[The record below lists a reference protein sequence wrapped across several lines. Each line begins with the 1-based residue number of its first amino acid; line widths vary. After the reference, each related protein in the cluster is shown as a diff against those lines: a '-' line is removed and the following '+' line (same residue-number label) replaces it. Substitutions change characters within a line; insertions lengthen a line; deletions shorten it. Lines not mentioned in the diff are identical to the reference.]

1 MSDLKDLFKVIAEG
15 KKDYEENNPIGQ
27 KIKAVKDTV
36 KTDLSSLFEELAS
49 LNKQLVVLEEE
60 QQQLI
65 TEIPIPSGIP
75 DEARDIN
82 HLPEVDLQQDALKY
96 LRGKSFQQPDP
107 DLVSKN
113 IDDIR
118 GKIKFLEQAIGRI
131 AATGPGGGEVNLR
144 YLDDIAR
151 DTIGDGKYL
160 RYNATTGKFEFN
172 QLTSGFTQIQSDWD
186 QTDNTLVDYIKNKPT
201 DVSEFTD
208 TNELFHEYTKQVI
221 YYGKADEAIS
231 KGDVVMFAGAQGDH
245 ILFVKA
251 DMNAIGFIPEWVMGV
266 AKQNLAK
273 GDFGDVIEFGILRDY
288 DTSGFTQG
296 ALLYLSDTTPGGYT
310 ETEPTAPNHSIL
322 IAAALNSTGSANG
335 AIQIRPSHTKEIDEL
350 HGVLITNKTSGD
362 TLQYNGT
369 NWVNLPVNT
378 IVTNTTIVQNII
390 DGSGWNLPG
399 PYTNEANA
407 AAAGVGIGQA
417 YYDNGGT
424 VRVRQT

>member
-1 MSDLKDLFKVIAEG
+1 MSDLSELFKVVAEG
-15 KKDYEENNPIGQ
+15 KKDYEKNDPIGQ
-27 KIKAVKDTV
+27 KIKEVKDTV
-36 KTDLSSLFEELAS
+36 KVDLSSLFEQLAG
-49 LNKQLVVLEEE
+49 LNKELGKLETIQEE
-60 QQQLI
+60 TQVI
-65 TEIPIPSGIP
+65 TEVSPIP
-75 DEARDIN
+75 AQ
-82 HLPEVDLQQDALKY
+82 PEIRTPEQRIKDTNDDVKKY
-96 LRGKSFQQPDP
+96 LKDKSFQQPTP
-107 DLVSKN
+107 DIVDKN
-113 IDDIR
+113 VDDIR
-118 GKIKFLEQAIGRI
+118 KKIRFLEQAIGRI

-160 RYNATTGKFEFN
+160 CYNATTGKFEFN

-251 DMNAIGFIPEWVMGV
+251 DMNATGFIPEWVMGV
-266 AKQNLAK
+266 AKQDLAR

-288 DTSGFTQG
+288 DTSGFTEG

-322 IAAALNSTGSANG
+322 IAAALNSTVSANG

-362 TLQYNGT
+362 ALQYDGT

-390 DGSGWNLPG
+390 DGTGWNLPG
-399 PYTNEANA
+399 PYTNESNA
-407 AAAGVGIGQA
+407 ATAGVAIGQA